1 MDIRIQKSLSTIGF
15 DYIIFSDN
23 EKLFTAISETLGAF
37 TSITFQE
44 KDSPQPIL
52 KIKKKWISF
61 KPKYFIKTSNKE
73 KHQFST
79 ISTLKRHYQFI
90 DKQDVYDI
98 YGHKKSKKF
107 SVYKNDN
114 QIAWW
119 DIESVKW
126 EGADSLNLILDKD
139 CNKALIIIF
148 CLIIDDILN
157 HEIMRSTGD
166 LNLQRILRDEV
177 KEFNNNWKPE

>member
-15 DYIIFSDN
+15 DYVIFAGN

-44 KDSPQPIL
+44 NNSPQSIL

-61 KPKYFIKTSNKE
+61 KPKYYIKISKKE
-73 KHQFST
+73 KFQFST
-79 ISTLKRHYQFI
+79 VSTLKRHYQFV
-90 DKQDVYDI
+90 DKQDIYDI

-119 DIESVKW
+119 DIKSVKW
-126 EGADSLNLILDKD
+126 EGADNFNLILDKD
-139 CNKALIIIF
+139 CKKSLIIIF

-157 HEIMRSTGD
+157 REIMSSTGD
-166 LNLQRILRDEV
+166 LNLQRILSDEV
-177 KEFNNNWKPE
+177 KEFNNNWRPK